1 MMEKR
6 FDNKVAVVTGAA
18 SGIGRAIAIAFATEG
33 AKVVVGDIRETPRE
47 GGTPTRDLINEKCGK
62 ETAIFVKVDV
72 ASKAEVDNLVEK
84 AVEKFQRLDVMVNN
98 AGILVLDPPHLEKT
112 QEQWE
117 RIIHVNLCGVWY
129 GCQAAIKQFLKQGSE
144 GKIVNM
150 SSDLAF
156 TGAGPNYTSYCAT
169 KAGIANMTRQ
179 LAVEF
184 GARGIN
190 VNAVAP
196 GFVCTAMTEQDEGFV
211 EGSQKLEDALKA
223 TPSKRLGLPEDVA
236 ACAIFLASKEADYV
250 NGHNLVVDGGQLH
263 VSFL

>member
-1 MMEKR
+1 MGKR
-6 FDNKVAVVTGAA
+6 FENKVIAVTGAA
-18 SGIGRAIAIAFATEG
+18 SGVGRAIALAFADEG
-33 AKVVVGDIRETPRE
+33 ATVAIADMREDPRE
-47 GGTPTRDLINEKCGK
+47 GGTPTHTLIAEKYG
-62 ETAIFVKVDV
+62 TDMSFYVKVDV
-72 ASKAEVDNLVEK
+72 AHKEQVDNLLAK
-84 AVEKFQRLDVMVNN
+84 TVEKFQRLDVMVNN

-129 GCQAAIKQFLKQGSE
+129 GCQAAINQFLKQGSE

-179 LAVEF
+179 LAIEF
-184 GARGIN
+184 GKKGIN

-196 GFVCTAMTEQDEGFV
+196 GFICTAMTEQDEGFV
-211 EGSQKLEDALKA
+211 EGSEKMQEALDA
-223 TPSKRLGLPEDVA
+223 TPSTRLGTPEDVA
-236 ACAIFLASKEADYV
+236 ACALFLASKEADYV
-250 NGHNLVVDGGQLH
+250 NGHNLIVDGGQLH

>member
-1 MMEKR
+1 MGNR
-6 FDNKVAVVTGAA
+6 FENKVVAVTGAA
-18 SGIGRAIAIAFATEG
+18 SGIGRAIALAFAGEG
-33 AKVVVGDIRETPRE
+33 AKVAIADIIDAPRE
-47 GGTPTRDLINEKCGK
+47 GGSPTQDIIMENYGK
-62 ETAIFVKVDV
+62 DMGIYVKVDV
-72 ASKAEVDNLVEK
+72 ASKEQVDNLLDK
-84 AVEKFQRLDVMVNN
+84 TIEKFGRLDIMVNS

-129 GCQAAIKQFLKQGSE
+129 GCQAAINQFLKQSSE

-184 GARGIN
+184 GKKGIN

-196 GFVCTAMTEQDEGFV
+196 GFVCTAMTELDEGFV
-211 EGSQKLEDALKA
+211 EGTEKMQEALDA
-223 TPSKRLGLPEDVA
+223 TPSKRLGTPEDVA
-236 ACAIFLASKEADYV
+236 ACVLFLASNEADYV
-250 NGHNLVVDGGQLH
+250 NGHNLIVDGGQLH